1 MQQMYLVKVLDHYNG
16 VLYLEVRYVSKR
28 RTVEMSGY
36 LNYSTIVVIML
47 FNVYT
52 NVIKRLHRL
61 P

>member
-36 LNYSTIVVIML
+36 LNYSIML